1 MKTCEAIFGFHFLLA
16 KQRYA
21 VMIKLQLNKHPRS
34 LQVVLETLG
43 FHCVISGLVYQGR
56 MWLCIWKSNVGFYT
70 FGGSFLDFVELDER
84 VCEECCLNFSEDF

>member
-1 MKTCEAIFGFHFLLA
+1 MRSSFWISRPTSKAAACCNDQIAT
-16 KQRYA
+16 KQT
-21 VMIKLQLNKHPRS
+21 PRS

-56 MWLCIWKSNVGFYT
+56 MWLCVWKSDVGFYT
-70 FGGSFLDFVELDER
+70 FGGIFLDFVELGER

>member
-1 MKTCEAIFGFHFLLA
+1 MQSNFWISLPTSKAAVCCNYQIAT
-16 KQRYA
+16 KQTPK
-21 VMIKLQLNKHPRS
+21 KLTGGVGDS
-34 LQVVLETLG
+34 S

-70 FGGSFLDFVELDER
+70 FGGIFLDFVELGER